1 MGGCL
6 SLRCRTV
13 LLGMLRLSG
22 QGCGQRQRDC
32 QHRPGHPRHP
42 EFEFARHTV
51 LLPACGWRSAI
62 TYSLRTL
69 LIRID
74 IRLYLQIVE
83 QIKIR
88 VQIFVL
94 IERLQIAHRRS
105 HYRHRRRTSF
115 AGDF

>member
-1 MGGCL
+1 MRG
-6 SLRCRTV
+6 RMI
-13 LLGMLRLSG
+13 LLGVLRLRR
-22 QGCGQRQRDC
+22 QRQRDR
-32 QHRPGHPRHP
+32 QHRPGHHRHS
-42 EFEFARHTV
+42 EFEFARHV
-51 LLPACGWRSAI
+51 AQPRLPASGCWLSATSHQLILRS
-62 TYSLRTL
+62 L

>member
-1 MGGCL
+1 
-6 SLRCRTV
+6 
-13 LLGMLRLSG
+13 MLRLSG
-22 QGCGQRQRDC
+22 QGCGQRQRDR
-32 QHRPGHPRHP
+32 QHQTGHPRRP

-51 LLPACGWRSAI
+51 SYEPVAGDQPSAI
-62 TYSLRTL
+62 SHQLTAISHQHSLRGL

-94 IERLQIAHRRS
+94 IEGLQVAHRRS
-105 HYRHRRRTSF
+105 HHRHWRRPSL
-115 AGDF
+115 AGNF

>member
-1 MGGCL
+1 
-6 SLRCRTV
+6 
-13 LLGMLRLSG
+13 MLRLSG
-22 QGCGQRQRDC
+22 QGYGQRQRDR
-32 QHRPGHPRHP
+32 QHQTGHPRHP
-42 EFEFARHTV
+42 EIEFARHTA
-51 LLPACGWRSAI
+51 LFCYSASGWRSAI
-62 TYSLRTL
+62 SYSLRSL

-94 IERLQIAHRRS
+94 IERLQVAHGRS
-105 HYRHRRRTSF
+105 HYRNRRRTSF

>member
-1 MGGCL
+1 
-6 SLRCRTV
+6 
-13 LLGMLRLSG
+13 MLRLSG
-22 QGCGQRQRDC
+22 QGYGQRQRDR
-32 QHRPGHPRHP
+32 QHQTGHPRHP
-42 EFEFARHTV
+42 EFEFARHTA
-51 LLPACGWRSAI
+51 LFYYSASGLAI
-62 TYSLRTL
+62 GHQPSANAISYSLRSL

-94 IERLQIAHRRS
+94 IERLQIAHRRY
-105 HYRHRRRTSF
+105 HYRHRRWTGF